1 MNTKTLIQMLALLT
15 LILGVGSLN
24 AQEDR
29 SKGKTPV
36 KETVDRFRT
45 TLDSLSARL
54 GRGEISE
61 QEFEDG
67 VEAAARMMGDS
78 IVSVSSGKKVIVITK
93 NDKDGKMEKEL
104 EEMIE
109 EELEEAFSKDDKDNM
124 DGFKIETQT
133 DSSGNRIKIKIDGKP
148 IRRTTPFFVFNFGP
162 TIPLAELAPA
172 VPEFEPW
179 RSWTVNMGVLGSTR
193 IGGPKSWFHINYGVK
208 FKFLSLQNKQD
219 LMVQVVDRRPQ
230 FTPFN
235 GDVRRLSFNR
245 YSMDLPV
252 QIRLAGPKKNSLNVI
267 LGGYGGIRL
276 DADQQIRF
284 RSAAGERG
292 QLRLRDDYRTTLWH
306 YGLTAAIGQRWWQL
320 YADYEM
326 NPLFKE
332 NYIYHI
338 LNTGVQFSF

>member
-1 MNTKTLIQMLALLT
+1 MFLQSKLAIMAAIAFFVSSITVYAQKDPAPGASIEVSVEQFKT
-15 LILGVGSLN
+15 N
-24 AQEDR
+24 
-29 SKGKTPV
+29 
-36 KETVDRFRT
+36 
-45 TLDSLSARL
+45 LDSLTARFE
-54 GRGEISE
+54 RSEISKE
-61 QEFEDG
+61 EFENG
-67 VEAAARMMGDS
+67 VETAARMMGDS
-78 IVSVSSGKKVIVITK
+78 ISKAFVFKKVIVKTS
-93 NDKDGKMEKEL
+93 DKDEL
-104 EEMIE
+104 ED
-109 EELEEAFSKDDKDNM
+109 AFSKEDKDNLE
-124 DGFKIETQT
+124 GFWIETKT
-133 DSSGNRIKIKIDGKP
+133 DSNENRISIKIDGKP
-148 IRRTTPFFVFNFGP
+148 IRRTTPFLLVNFGP

-219 LMVQVVDRRPQ
+219 LMVQVVDKRPQ

-252 QIRLAGPKKNSLNVI
+252 QLRLAGPKKNSLNVI

-276 DADQQIRF
+276 DADHQIRF
-284 RSAAGERG
+284 RTAAGERG

-320 YADYEM
+320 YADYEL

-332 NYIYHI
+332 NYTYRI